1 MESTKRGIPG
11 TNAVPQAPQ
20 QPLPGTAETSQRPA
34 VPVDRQLVAA
44 KRQSK
49 NPGTRQGFSFLSF
62 LVFTWLSLI
71 CLVRTPATETTD
83 GASTKQ
89 HVVREGIA

>member
-20 QPLPGTAETSQRPA
+20 QLLPGTAETSQRPA
-34 VPVDRQLVAA
+34 VPVDRQLGAA
-44 KRQSK
+44 QRQSK

-62 LVFTWLSLI
+62 VMFARLSLI
-71 CLVRTPATETTD
+71 
-83 GASTKQ
+83 
-89 HVVREGIA
+89 